1 MILSGYPLDTLWVSH
16 EGKKKTVIGVPKD
29 ETPIGTLRHFPS
41 TLRGKKKKLGF
52 YVFLICGS
60 EHTIYDFFFF
70 QL

>member
-41 TLRGKKKKLGF
+41 TLRGKKKKAGLLRLF
-52 YVFLICGS
+52 DMWVRTHHL
-60 EHTIYDFFFF
+60 
-70 QL
+70 